1 MRRQYKKRQ
10 TWVVVKVVLK
20 LFISYMNLLNV
31 NRLDEVGK
39 IRQVIVLILLESF
52 YCLVISF
59 NTRNVVFSRR
69 FHNLN
74 QV

>member
-59 NTRNVVFSRR
+59 NTRNVILDDFIT
-69 FHNLN
+69 
-74 QV
+74 